1 MVQDVE
7 NVDKW
12 GQPIKAHGKEKEV
25 PEAPPSAAEL
35 IGFRIINSL
44 HEKPLVVDIVT
55 SLYIIEKMKR
65 EFDTS
70 MGKNGQRLAQPKNRR
85 YYMYFFEESL

>member
-7 NVDKW
+7 NMDKW
-12 GQPIKAHGKEKEV
+12 GQPIRARGKEKEV

-44 HEKPLVVDIVT
+44 HVKQLVVDDPSIA
-55 SLYIIEKMKR
+55 L
-65 EFDTS
+65 
-70 MGKNGQRLAQPKNRR
+70 L
-85 YYMYFFEESL
+85 

>member
-12 GQPIKAHGKEKEV
+12 GKPIRALGKEKEV
-25 PEAPPSAAEL
+25 PEAPRSVAEL

-44 HEKPLVVDIVT
+44 HVKQLVVDDPNIA
-55 SLYIIEKMKR
+55 LYYR
-65 EFDTS
+65 ED
-70 MGKNGQRLAQPKNRR
+70 
-85 YYMYFFEESL
+85 EEGV